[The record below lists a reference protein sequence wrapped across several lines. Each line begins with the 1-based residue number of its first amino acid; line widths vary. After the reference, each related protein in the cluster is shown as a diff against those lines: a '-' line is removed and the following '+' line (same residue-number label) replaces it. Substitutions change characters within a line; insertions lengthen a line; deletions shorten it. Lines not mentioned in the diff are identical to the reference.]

1 MHLSGRNIKRS
12 LISPLF
18 DLVKVR
24 GQGQI
29 FQIWRY
35 HKNNSNVLYLRN
47 VANWDIQTD
56 NVPKKFIF
64 FKFVNHIGVSI

>member
-1 MHLSGRNIKRS
+1 MVLIYNISPDMHLSGRNIKRS

-29 FQIWRY
+29 FQIWRLSQ
-35 HKNNSNVLYLRN
+35 NNSNVLYLRN

-56 NVPKKFIF
+56 NVPKK
-64 FKFVNHIGVSI
+64 

>member
-1 MHLSGRNIKRS
+1 MVLIYNISPDMHLSGRNIKRS

-29 FQIWRY
+29 FQIWRLSQ
-35 HKNNSNVLYLRN
+35 KQKQCTLSTN

-56 NVPKKFIF
+56 NVPKK
-64 FKFVNHIGVSI
+64 